1 MNQKIVYFFMAL
13 LIIQNLSG
21 SLLLQKKPTNLVK
34 KARRLGEIETLQEE
48 AQEKANYDNT
58 RLLMTNMQR
67 DNEIK
72 QLESIISEIGEHVD
86 QINDTVNAKTMEFMD
101 TVDRIVNSRN
111 SRSDIYSVK
120 PSA

>member
-1 MNQKIVYFFMAL
+1 MNQKTVYFFMAL
-13 LIIQNLSG
+13 LFIESLNA
-21 SLLLQKKPTNLVK
+21 SLLLQKQPTKLSK

-111 SRSDIYSVK
+111 SRADLYSVK
-120 PSA
+120 PGP